1 MRQSAWLKR
10 LGCML
15 RAKGHLVKLPYSC
28 ALVSRNQTNQTDRID
43 QIDQLPATR
52 REMVPGTLFCPQ
64 WLVWRLE
71 VQLVA
76 PVAKA
81 ESRRE
86 FTLATKPERLV
97 EVLGAG
103 HQFTCEEAD
112 DLR

>member
-52 REMVPGTLFCPQ
+52 REMVLAPSSARTG
-64 WLVWRLE
+64 WLALRGATCSASSEGRVSEGVHTRDE
-71 VQLVA
+71 TRA
-76 PVAKA
+76 T
-81 ESRRE
+81 RRGVGRRSSVH
-86 FTLATKPERLV
+86 L
-97 EVLGAG
+97 
-103 HQFTCEEAD
+103 
-112 DLR
+112 